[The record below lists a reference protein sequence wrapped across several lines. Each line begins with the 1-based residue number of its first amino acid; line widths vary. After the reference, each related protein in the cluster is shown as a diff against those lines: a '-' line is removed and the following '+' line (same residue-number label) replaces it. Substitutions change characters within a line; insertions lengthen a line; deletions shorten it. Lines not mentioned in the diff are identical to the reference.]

1 MALMGVK
8 LLRTR
13 KNEAP
18 YLKSYRVRPQF
29 IQAKRILILI
39 ALLLFFTFLISINAN
54 SHLKAD
60 VAPTVRPKEPINSV
74 AIRNNKTNNQDSTK
88 ESLCQST
95 NPKYG
100 GYISKNCTETRYDK
114 VIECFASSEDLENV
128 NIEYSLINNI
138 RENEGVKYR
147 EGEIEIADK
156 NKFRILATFRSTNC
170 LIDLISASSDKDYLQ
185 KIFSIISDPTTSKD

>member
-74 AIRNNKTNNQDSTK
+74 AIKNDKTKNEISTK
-88 ESLCQST
+88 ESNCQIT